1 MSPTATLRP
10 SDLLLEA
17 NGLEAKEKRTAK
29 QQARL
34 EELKT
39 TLDGLAEQERQQ
51 LEAPNEQSAKEAAEV
66 LATATTPDR
75 PEGAADDEPISQ
87 EEREATADFDP
98 GEQPP
103 IVGATNDDGTP
114 VTAEQ
119 AAAALNDPAFREK
132 LQETSGLAQDRADAA
147 ALDGELSGYVPGES
161 DGEHVLPGTDVEPAG
176 DEVSGELVAAE
187 PQYDVT
193 VWQAIVGGAQP
204 DETKYAIKSI
214 AGLVLENLPAGGLR
228 SDQVVELRVTATVT
242 GYGIDQQL
250 KLKDGELEHGGRP
263 EKRTLTVTDA
273 WIVGD

>member
-39 TLDGLAEQERQQ
+39 TLADLAEKERQQ
-51 LEAPNEQSAKEAAEV
+51 LEAPNEQSAQEAAAALAEKTPGEV
-66 LATATTPDR
+66 LHDALQPDR
-75 PEGAADDEPISQ
+75 PEGAADDDEPISQ
-87 EEREATADFDP
+87 EEREATADFEPEPEP
-98 GEQPP
+98 G
-103 IVGATNDDGTP
+103 AD
-114 VTAEQ
+114 A

-214 AGLVLENLPAGGLR
+214 AGLVLENLPDGGLR

-250 KLKDGELEHGGRP
+250 TLKDGELQHGGRP